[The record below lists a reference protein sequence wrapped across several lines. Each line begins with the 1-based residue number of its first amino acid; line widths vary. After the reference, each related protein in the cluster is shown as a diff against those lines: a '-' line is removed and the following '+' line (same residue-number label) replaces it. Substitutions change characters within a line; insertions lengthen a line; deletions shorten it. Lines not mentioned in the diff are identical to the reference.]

1 MTTNRKWVNRL
12 VEKENSHSDSNFVRV
27 EKQDKFEDC
36 LSKLKISNFDLI
48 EKQKLA
54 RSQKYK
60 EKNSRLWTVFRKEI
74 DPKSIPSTSN
84 QNLNRTKSFQEA
96 KTNIETCELKGKDSI
111 DASVKY
117 QTLPN
122 IKNLE
127 DTVFEIK
134 HSLYDLEALLMKNDA
149 NEDDFMR
156 FIKCKELLSEN
167 MYLKQK
173 VISLEEELDG
183 KNQRI
188 KMLEKLVLETH
199 L

>member
-1 MTTNRKWVNRL
+1 MKWF
-12 VEKENSHSDSNFVRV
+12 NF
-27 EKQDKFEDC
+27 
-36 LSKLKISNFDLI
+36 LS
-48 EKQKLA
+48 
-54 RSQKYK
+54 
-60 EKNSRLWTVFRKEI
+60 
-74 DPKSIPSTSN
+74 
-84 QNLNRTKSFQEA
+84 
-96 KTNIETCELKGKDSI
+96 

-134 HSLYDLEALLMKNDA
+134 HSLYDLEALLVKNDA

-173 VISLEEELDG
+173 VSSLEEELDG

-199 L
+199 LWCNKSKNNQFIDFLLILHWLWQTKCLIVSWRIPECKDYWFLWKFESQILHNFFHLLVFWRLRNHKQNPYFQQSSCKIITIISWLTFI

>member
-1 MTTNRKWVNRL
+1 MTTNRKWVRL

-48 EKQKLA
+48 EKQKLS

-60 EKNSRLWTVFRKEI
+60 EKNARLWTVFRKEI

-84 QNLNRTKSFQEA
+84 QNLNRMKSFQGA

-122 IKNLE
+122 MKNLE

-134 HSLYDLEALLMKNDA
+134 HSLYDLEALLVKNDA

-173 VISLEEELDG
+173 VSSLEEELDG